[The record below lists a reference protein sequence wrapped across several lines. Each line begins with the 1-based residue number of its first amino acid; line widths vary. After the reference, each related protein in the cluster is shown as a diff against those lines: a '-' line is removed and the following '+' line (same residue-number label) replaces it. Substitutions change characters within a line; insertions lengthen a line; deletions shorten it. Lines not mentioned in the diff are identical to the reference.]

1 MINTVIIDKPIAD
14 VYLIVQ
20 STDYLKY
27 VFDNPII
34 KTNESDI
41 KILVTY
47 NKEKTLSKYEND
59 DFIKLVKT
67 LFTIDDIIVSID
79 QNIVSNKANKSDDK
93 QFTIRQ
99 VLCVEFQHN
108 DIIFATMLSNFKI
121 LIEIDVTEY
130 KSMTNMTFKTVQ
142 IIENNNFDSNKKKN
156 YEVPDI
162 DKHKLNKISIK
173 KYLNNY
179 DKRKDNFFNSD
190 IQYSDNIIIN
200 ILNIIVN
207 NAVTSE
213 YMRNICEYFAWK
225 KIDIYSIS

>member
-27 VFDNPII
+27 IFDDPII
-34 KTNESDI
+34 KTNESDL
-41 KILVTY
+41 KLLVTY
-47 NKEKTLSKYEND
+47 NKDKTLSKYGND

-67 LFTIDDIIVSID
+67 LFTIDDIILSIE
-79 QNIVSNKANKSDDK
+79 QKIVSNDK

-99 VLCVEFQHN
+99 VLSVEFQHN
-108 DIIFATMLSNFKI
+108 DIFFATMLSNLKI
-121 LIEIDVTEY
+121 SIEIDVSEY
-130 KSMTNMTFKTVQ
+130 NGMTNMSFNTVE
-142 IIENNNFDSNKKKN
+142 IIENNNFDTNNKKN
-156 YEVPDI
+156 YEVPVQDI
-162 DKHKLNKISIK
+162 DKYKLHKISIK

-179 DKRKDNFFNSD
+179 DKRKDDFFHSD

-200 ILNIIVN
+200 ILNILVN

-225 KIDIYSIS
+225 NIDIYSIS